1 MLERSPLT
9 PEILFHLGPVPVS
22 RPVATT
28 WAIMAVLAAV
38 CWAGTRRLQI
48 HPGRSQAV
56 FEILVETIATQ
67 IRGVIGRDPA
77 PFVPL
82 IGTLFIYI
90 VCANLS
96 AVVPGVEAPTAHIET
111 TGALA
116 VIVFLAVH
124 GFGIAM
130 RGPKAYFAGYL
141 KPSWFMLPLNV
152 VSEFTRTFSLM
163 VRLFGNIMS
172 HEFVIG
178 IVVVLAGLFV
188 PIPFLALAI
197 LIGIVQAYIF
207 TVLATVFIGAA
218 VGSIEKG

>member
-1 MLERSPLT
+1 MIASPLET
-9 PEILFHLGPVPVS
+9 VVIFHVGPVPIT
-22 RPVATT
+22 RPVVVT
-28 WAIMAVLAAV
+28 WGIMALLSIGSLL
-38 CWAGTRRLQI
+38 GTRNLRL
-48 HPGRSQAV
+48 HPGPWQTA
-56 FEILVETIATQ
+56 FEVVVETIIDQ
-67 IRGVIGRDPA
+67 IRGVLDRDPA

-82 IGTLFIYI
+82 LGTLFIFL

-96 AVVPGVEAPTAHIET
+96 AVVPGVEPPTAHIET

-116 VIVFLAVH
+116 GIVFLAVH
-124 GFGIAM
+124 VFGVRM
-130 RGPKAYFAGYL
+130 RGFRDYL
-141 KPSWFMLPLNV
+141 KGYTRPVWFMLPLNI

-178 IVVVLAGLFV
+178 IVVALAGLLV
-188 PIPFLALAI
+188 PVPLMALAV

-218 VGSIEKG
+218 VGSIERG

>member
-1 MLERSPLT
+1 MLERSPLAT
-9 PEILFHLGPVPVS
+9 TVVFHLGPVPLT
-22 RPVATT
+22 RPVVTT
-28 WAIMAVLAAV
+28 WAIMAVLTV
-38 CWAGTRRLQI
+38 VSWLGTRRLRI
-48 HPGRSQAV
+48 RPGFWQASL
-56 FEILVETIATQ
+56 EILVETIASQ
-67 IRGVIGRDPA
+67 IRSVIGRDPS
-77 PFVPL
+77 PFLPVL
-82 IGTLFIYI
+82 GTLFIYI

-116 VIVFLAVH
+116 AIVYLAVH
-124 GFGIAM
+124 AFGITM
-130 RGPKAYFAGYL
+130 RGPKSYLAGYL

-152 VSEFTRTFSLM
+152 ISEFTRTFSLM

-178 IVVVLAGLFV
+178 IVVALAGLLV
-188 PIPFLALAI
+188 PVPLMALAI

-218 VGSIEKG
+218 VGSIERG

>member
-9 PEILFHLGPVPVS
+9 AAVEFHLGPVPVT
-22 RPVATT
+22 RPVVTT
-28 WAIMAVLAAV
+28 WAIMAVLSAV
-38 CWAGTRRLQI
+38 FWLSTRRLKV
-48 HPGRSQAV
+48 HPGPWQTCL
-56 FEILVETIATQ
+56 EILVETIGAQ
-67 IRGVIGRDPA
+67 IRAVMGRDPA
-77 PFVPL
+77 PFLPL
-82 IGTLFIYI
+82 LGTLFIYI

-96 AVVPGVEAPTAHIET
+96 VIVPEVEAPTAHIET

-116 VIVFLAVH
+116 AIVFLAVH
-124 GFGIAM
+124 AFGVAM
-130 RGPKAYFAGYL
+130 RGPKAYLAGYL
-141 KPSWFMLPLNV
+141 KPNWFMLPLNV

-218 VGSIEKG
+218 VGSIERG

>member
-9 PEILFHLGPVPVS
+9 AVVEFHLGPVPVTQ
-22 RPVATT
+22 PVVTT
-28 WAIMAVLAAV
+28 WAIMAMLAGV
-38 CWAGTRRLQI
+38 SWLGTRRLRVHAGPFQT
-48 HPGRSQAV
+48 SL
-56 FEILVETIATQ
+56 EILVETIAAQ
-67 IRGVIGRDPA
+67 IRAVIGRDPA
-77 PFVPL
+77 PFLPL
-82 IGTLFIYI
+82 LGTLFIYI

-96 AVVPGVEAPTAHIET
+96 VIVPGIKAPTAHIET

-116 VIVFLAVH
+116 AIVFFAVH
-124 GFGIAM
+124 AYGVAM
-130 RGPKAYFAGYL
+130 QGARGYLASYL

-152 VSEFTRTFSLM
+152 VSEFTRIFSLM

-218 VGSIEKG
+218 VGSFERG